1 MRGGLNGRYKNV
13 YLCFYL
19 YYNTNGYC
27 SSNNMIEA
35 LFELEDTFKEWT
47 VSIEFLSGSFIILG
61 INLIN
66 YIRA

>member
-1 MRGGLNGRYKNV
+1 
-13 YLCFYL
+13 
-19 YYNTNGYC
+19 
-27 SSNNMIEA
+27 MIEA